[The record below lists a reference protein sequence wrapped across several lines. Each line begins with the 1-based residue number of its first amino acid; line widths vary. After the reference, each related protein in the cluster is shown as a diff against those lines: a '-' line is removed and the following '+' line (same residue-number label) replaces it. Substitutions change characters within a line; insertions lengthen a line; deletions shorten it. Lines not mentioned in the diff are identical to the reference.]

1 LGGNHLGIYAALANV
16 IWAVVGY
23 HSNASMALLA
33 ALWPLGMLFALVLLG
48 RRHRRV
54 TTLFIAAVLVPG
66 VALFLL
72 GSVKRDLF
80 DIRYLAMAVP
90 ILFVLI
96 ARMVTGLS
104 PRRAA
109 LWAGSA
115 LVVAALLVGLVDQ
128 QYNGTNPR
136 LYDFRGALAAIKARA
151 HPGDVVLYDPV
162 DLREVVQYY
171 APDMT
176 LKPLT
181 GHASVPTGRHDVFV
195 VASRALMNGPTDTTT
210 LSHSLQTLRAH
221 GRLVERRNLS
231 NVEIWEFR

>member
-1 LGGNHLGIYAALANV
+1 
-16 IWAVVGY
+16 
-23 HSNASMALLA
+23 
-33 ALWPLGMLFALVLLG
+33 
-48 RRHRRV
+48 
-54 TTLFIAAVLVPG
+54 
-66 VALFLL
+66 VALFVL

-104 PRRAA
+104 PRRVAVLAA
-109 LWAGSA
+109 SG
-115 LVVAALLVGLVDQ
+115 VVGAAMLVGLVDQ

-136 LYDFRGALAAIKARA
+136 LYDFRGAMAAVKAHAR
-151 HPGDVVLYDPV
+151 PGDVVLYDPV

-171 APDMT
+171 SPT
-176 LKPLT
+176 LTLEPLRGRPT
-181 GHASVPTGRHDVFV
+181 APTGRHHVFI
-195 VASRALMNGPTDTTT
+195 VASRALMKGPSDTTT

-221 GRLVERRNLS
+221 GHLVERQHLS